1 MNKAKKR
8 WIILLSIFI
17 GVILAASLT
26 FYFVFDVK
34 NWQKLDASKLTVLA
48 QTSTL
53 YDGQENIIT
62 TLKGSENRTLV
73 AIDDIPLHTQQAFIA
88 AEDVRFYEHSGID
101 VYRIF
106 GALRSNL
113 QSGSLA
119 EGASTITQ
127 QLAKLTHLSSEKTLR
142 RKLEEIY
149 LAFQIERTYSKNEIL
164 TMYLN
169 TVYFGRGAY
178 GIQAAA
184 QAYFGVDAK
193 DLTVAQSACLAAIIK
208 APSVY
213 APHISPE
220 SNKNRRNY
228 ILNVMYENGFISF
241 SAMKDAQS
249 ESLWVIAQR
258 DEPQAHS
265 WYVDEI
271 LRESAQIM
279 NCSADEI
286 ISGGFQIYTSFD
298 PQLQAIGRP
307 RIRRQEFVPCQRI
320 RRNASPKC
328 DGSRRHSFRCRP
340 CHDRRTQ
347 LYDPPRIKP
356 RHADA
361 PTARLCAQAAC
372 RLRSGT

>member
-1 MNKAKKR
+1 MSKAKKR

-73 AIDDIPLHTQQAFIA
+73 TIDDIPLHTQQAFIA

-169 TVYFGRGAY
+169 TVYFG
-178 GIQAAA
+178 AAHTV
-184 QAYFGVDAK
+184 FKPPHRHTSV
-193 DLTVAQSACLAAIIK
+193 LTQKILPSHRAHVWLLSLKRRPSMRRISARKAIK
-208 APSVY
+208 TA
-213 APHISPE
+213 
-220 SNKNRRNY
+220 
-228 ILNVMYENGFISF
+228 
-241 SAMKDAQS
+241 
-249 ESLWVIAQR
+249 
-258 DEPQAHS
+258 
-265 WYVDEI
+265 EI
-271 LRESAQIM
+271 
-279 NCSADEI
+279 
-286 ISGGFQIYTSFD
+286 TS
-298 PQLQAIGRP
+298 
-307 RIRRQEFVPCQRI
+307 
-320 RRNASPKC
+320 
-328 DGSRRHSFRCRP
+328 
-340 CHDRRTQ
+340 
-347 LYDPPRIKP
+347 
-356 RHADA
+356 
-361 PTARLCAQAAC
+361 
-372 RLRSGT
+372 

>member
-1 MNKAKKR
+1 MFRRNGAMSKAKKR

-73 AIDDIPLHTQQAFIA
+73 TIDDIPLHTQQAFIA

-228 ILNVMYENGFISF
+228 FFLNFSGIRVFLRVSFALFSIL
-241 SAMKDAQS
+241 D
-249 ESLWVIAQR
+249 
-258 DEPQAHS
+258 
-265 WYVDEI
+265 
-271 LRESAQIM
+271 
-279 NCSADEI
+279 
-286 ISGGFQIYTSFD
+286 T
-298 PQLQAIGRP
+298 
-307 RIRRQEFVPCQRI
+307 
-320 RRNASPKC
+320 
-328 DGSRRHSFRCRP
+328 
-340 CHDRRTQ
+340 
-347 LYDPPRIKP
+347 
-356 RHADA
+356 
-361 PTARLCAQAAC
+361 
-372 RLRSGT
+372 